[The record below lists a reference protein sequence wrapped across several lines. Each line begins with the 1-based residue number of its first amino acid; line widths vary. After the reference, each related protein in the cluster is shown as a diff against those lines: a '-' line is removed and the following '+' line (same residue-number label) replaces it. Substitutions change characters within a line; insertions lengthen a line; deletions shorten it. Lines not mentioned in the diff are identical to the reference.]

1 MALLEF
7 RAGNAPPNTELIK
20 GLQRR
25 EIDVV
30 LSAAKPRQ
38 YSPKS
43 VMTHQR
49 ERADHFFLLWKGRA
63 RFFFE
68 THNGR
73 KINLVWITPGS
84 IFGEMALLHS
94 PSDYLVS
101 TEAVEDSTV
110 LVWDGPTIR
119 DLARRF
125 APLLGNVFLICV
137 EYLSWYVG
145 THCALV
151 SQTARDRLAYILL
164 GYAPSI
170 GQKVPGGIELD
181 LTNEELANAANI
193 TPYTTSR
200 IITEWEK
207 AGAICKRRRKVLL
220 RSPEKLFRR
229 VSPSRLPQREAE
241 MVSRQQ

>member
-73 KINLVWITPGS
+73 KINLVWITPGN

-110 LVWDGPTIR
+110 QQRHFTENI
-119 DLARRF
+119 ARSN
-125 APLLGNVFLICV
+125 PYEV
-137 EYLSWYVG
+137 YLSPIVRFEEKARPALPQQKEMVG
-145 THCALV
+145 TLTLV
-151 SQTARDRLAYILL
+151 GHYRFGRILA
-164 GYAPSI
+164 G
-170 GQKVPGGIELD
+170 
-181 LTNEELANAANI
+181 
-193 TPYTTSR
+193 
-200 IITEWEK
+200 
-207 AGAICKRRRKVLL
+207 L
-220 RSPEKLFRR
+220 RGT
-229 VSPSRLPQREAE
+229 
-241 MVSRQQ
+241 